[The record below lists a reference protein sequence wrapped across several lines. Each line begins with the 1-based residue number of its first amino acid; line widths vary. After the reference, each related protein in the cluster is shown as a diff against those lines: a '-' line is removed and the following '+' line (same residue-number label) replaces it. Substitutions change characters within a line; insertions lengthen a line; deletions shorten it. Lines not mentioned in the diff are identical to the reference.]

1 MESSLLSLGWQAVL
15 SNRRVNTR
23 LLIFPVLAAL
33 VIGSWICAVGSTNV
47 LLNGNEIRG
56 AVFLVF
62 SALAAGLAGSIAV
75 VPPRRKPRTRAAFPV
90 SGGIM
95 LWYCCALISLP
106 QYLIGIPPKLLSV
119 WISGPAFLYTFLT
132 SYEVELPLIVFCG
145 ISCALLALVS
155 RDFGPDHSTE
165 DMLGYLVW
173 SVCALRAFLLASW
186 GPLSGVL

>member
-1 MESSLLSLGWQAVL
+1 MESSSLRLGWRAFL

-33 VIGSWICAVGSTNV
+33 VIGSWIGAMDSTNV
-47 LLNGNEIRG
+47 LLNGNEIQG
-56 AVFLVF
+56 AVFLVL

-75 VPPRRKPRTRAAFPV
+75 VPPGRRPRTRAAFPV

-132 SYEVELPLIVFCG
+132 SYDIELPLVVFCG
-145 ISCALLALVS
+145 VACAVLALVS
-155 RDFGPDHSTE
+155 RDFGPDCNTE
-165 DMLGYLVW
+165 DLLGFLVW
-173 SVCALRAFLLASW
+173 FVCAVRAFLLVRW
-186 GPLSGVL
+186 GPLGGVL